1 MTPEEIN
8 RTIEFIL
15 QIQARIEV
23 TQEKHTETL
32 QKHTETLQEMA
43 VQGKRIAELIVIESR
58 RLDEAQRDN
67 KAAQARFEAWEKRND
82 AWQNRHDGWQNR
94 HDELMREIR
103 NGINRII
110 DRIGG

>member
-32 QKHTETLQEMA
+32 QEMA
-43 VQGKRIAELIVIESR
+43 VQGKRIADLIVIGSR
-58 RLDEAQRDN
+58 RLEEAQREN
-67 KAAQARFEAWEKRND
+67 QASQTRFEAWEKRHEASEKRQD
-82 AWQNRHDGWQNR
+82 LWQKR

-103 NGINRII
+103 NGIDRII
-110 DRIGG
+110 DKIGGTQ